1 MHDDVRTATDDAA
14 DERWIA
20 AVAAGDDDAFI
31 ALYRRR
37 RDDVYR
43 FAFAMTKS
51 RSFAQDATQ
60 EVFLRVLEHA
70 ARYDARKGT
79 VRAWLLG
86 LARHVV
92 IDRLRAE
99 RRWSDEAA
107 EEAAACD
114 NEQTVLTQ
122 QRLVR
127 LHDAIAR
134 LPLEYREAL
143 VLCELHELS
152 YAECAAALEC
162 PVGTV
167 RSRLHRARALL
178 ASTLHESEA
187 TQRPASVPDAPLE
200 ASEVWP

>member
-1 MHDDVRTATDDAA
+1 MHDDACTATDDAA
-14 DERWIA
+14 DERCIA
-20 AVAAGDDDAFI
+20 ALLTGDDDAFVV
-31 ALYRRR
+31 LYRRR

-43 FAFAMTKS
+43 FAFAMTRS
-51 RSFAQDATQ
+51 RTFAQDATQ

-70 ARYDARKGT
+70 TGYDARKGA

-99 RRWSDEAA
+99 RRWSAEAE
-107 EEAAACD
+107 EEAAPCES
-114 NEQTVLTQ
+114 EQSVLLQ

-127 LHDAIAR
+127 LHGAIAR

-167 RSRLHRARALL
+167 RSRLHRGRTLL
-178 ASTLHESEA
+178 AAMLREA
-187 TQRPASVPDAPLE
+187 EAPRPTAAPEVPLKT
-200 ASEVWP
+200 SEVWR

>member
-1 MHDDVRTATDDAA
+1 MHDDAHTATDDAA

-20 AVAAGDDDAFI
+20 GVTTGDDDAFI
-31 ALYRRR
+31 ALYRHR

-43 FAFAMTKS
+43 FAFAMTRS
-51 RSFAQDATQ
+51 RSFAQDTTQ

-70 ARYDARKGT
+70 ARYDARKGA

-99 RRWSDEAA
+99 RRWTAEAP
-107 EEAAACD
+107 EEAFPCE
-114 NEQTVLTQ
+114 NEQSVLTQ

-134 LPLEYREAL
+134 MPLARAT
-143 VLCELHELS
+143 S
-152 YAECAAALEC
+152 TSSIRPA
-162 PVGTV
+162 
-167 RSRLHRARALL
+167 RSR
-178 ASTLHESEA
+178 S
-187 TQRPASVPDAPLE
+187 PASSSVRAWYPVSRR
-200 ASEVWP
+200 ASPRTRSRA